1 MQSPHSAG
9 IAFMSGKGN
18 GHQQASP
25 LNGETD
31 SAGQARNWFHD
42 LLEAV
47 RVMQPITLTRG
58 KLELDDS
65 LPPPRTNGPEVKA
78 GHHLKR

>member
-9 IAFMSGKGN
+9 IAFMSGKRNGN
-18 GHQQASP
+18 QQASP
-25 LNGETD
+25 LNGETN
-31 SAGQARNWFHD
+31 STGQARNWFDD

-58 KLELDDS
+58 KLALDES
-65 LPPPRTNGPEVKA
+65 LPPPRTNGLEVKA
-78 GHHLKR
+78 AHHLKR